1 MIVLSLVIAHL
12 AGDFLLQTDR
22 MVMEKKKYIWKH
34 IIHHFLLTVLVL
46 QLLVPHLWDKVIF
59 TAGAIAGTHLIID
72 LLKIK
77 FFDNLNHEENLKKL
91 WAFLFDQLLHLGVIL
106 GVCHTFLNINM
117 AFAGG
122 KALDVLRDNSV
133 TLGTVNSILFT
144 VIIVL
149 LATSVSGHIVRILLG
164 TLPGQLMTF
173 EGKYSFR
180 NERKEGSLQDRS
192 AGNSGVTEEY
202 NYMVFSKHDLS
213 RGKLIGYLERLL
225 VILLTFYS
233 AYPAIGFIVAAK
245 SIARFKQLDDRDWA
259 EYFLLGTLASMLL
272 GIALGILLREAI
284 T

>member
-1 MIVLSLVIAHL
+1 MLVLSLVIAHL

-22 MVMEKKKYIWKH
+22 MLMEKKKYIWKH
-34 IIHHFLLTVLVL
+34 IIHHFLLSVFVL
-46 QLLVPHLWDKVIF
+46 QIFVPHHWGKVIF
-59 TAGAIAGTHLIID
+59 TAGAIGGTHLIID

-77 FFDNLNHEENLKKL
+77 LFDNLNQENLKKL
-91 WAFLFDQLLHLGVIL
+91 WAFLFDQLLHLTVIL
-106 GVCHTFLNINM
+106 GVCHMFLNINM
-117 AFAGG
+117 AIAGG

-180 NERKEGSLQDRS
+180 NKRKEGSLQDRS
-192 AGNSGVTEEY
+192 VRNCGITEEY

-284 T
+284 A